1 MRRRASDDGE
11 GGLDSLL
18 DTMTN
23 VVGILVIVLVV
34 TQLGVGDAVRR
45 ITDAIQIDAQQLAEA
60 QKKLDAA
67 REERD
72 RLLAAMADEQLA
84 SQMEDVERR
93 LQELLQ
99 QIEQQEKILAD
110 LQRQKQTME
119 EALSAQ
125 MQLVEDTEKQRQAV
139 EKLREQLAEWD
150 QQWQENGERL
160 EQLQAMLAK
169 TPKPVSLPARE
180 ITLPDPRPAPEG
192 VERLTMICA
201 NNKVYLL
208 PPAPIVEQIR
218 LQAQEQA
225 LMVAKRQYRTF
236 NPLAGEGV
244 ERFLEEFNRRPIQDG
259 NRHFDVIMYNS
270 GGTPRLRFV
279 PREVAG
285 EDERIV
291 TAPRSRFQNV
301 LRAIDPNKY
310 YIRFEVCA
318 DSFDIYVT
326 TRRIVSDMNL
336 LAGWEPRSEDWTY
349 TTSLGGEFRL
359 GPKPPPK
366 PPSPPK
372 PAPVEPP
379 KPPKPPRVID

>member
-1 MRRRASDDGE
+1 MRRRATDEGE

-72 RLLAAMADEQLA
+72 SLLAAMADEQLA

-93 LQELLQ
+93 LQDLLQ
-99 QIEQQEKILAD
+99 QIAQQEKILAD
-110 LQRQKQTME
+110 LQQQKQAME
-119 EALSAQ
+119 EELNAHL
-125 MQLVEDTEKQRQAV
+125 QLVEDTEKQRQAI
-139 EKLREQLAEWD
+139 EQLREQLAKLD
-150 QQWQENGERL
+150 QQWQENDERL

-169 TPKPVSLPARE
+169 TPKQAPPPARE

-208 PPAPIVEQIR
+208 PPAPVLEQIR

-236 NPLAGEGV
+236 NPMAGEGV
-244 ERFLEEFNRRPIQDG
+244 ERFLEEFNRRPIQDS
-259 NRHFDVIMYNS
+259 NRHFDVHMYNS
-270 GGTPRLRFV
+270 RGTPRLRFV

-285 EDERIV
+285 EDQRIV
-291 TAPRSRFQNV
+291 SAPRSRFQNV

-310 YIRFEVCA
+310 YIRFEVCT

-326 TRRIVSDMNL
+326 TRRIVSNMNL
-336 LAGWEPRSEDWTY
+336 LAGWQPRSEDWTY
-349 TTSLGGEFRL
+349 TTGLGGEFRL

-372 PAPVEPP
+372 PAPAEPP
-379 KPPKPPRVID
+379 KPPKPARVID

>member
-1 MRRRASDDGE
+1 MRRRASDDSE

-23 VVGILVIVLVV
+23 IVGILVIVLVV

-45 ITDAIQIDAQQLAEA
+45 ITDAVQIDAQQLAQA
-60 QKKLDAA
+60 QKELDAA

-72 RLLAAMADEQLA
+72 NLLAAMADEPLA
-84 SQMEDVERR
+84 NQMEDVERR
-93 LQELLQ
+93 LQELQQ
-99 QIEQQEKILAD
+99 QIEEQEKILAD
-110 LQRQKQTME
+110 LQQQRQIREDELK
-119 EALSAQ
+119 AQ
-125 MQLVEDTEKQRQAV
+125 MQIVADTQEQRQAV
-139 EKLREQLAEWD
+139 EQLREQLAELD
-150 QQWQENGERL
+150 QQWQENDQRL

-169 TPKPVSLPARE
+169 TPKQTPPPARE

-208 PPAPIVEQIR
+208 PPGPVLEQIR
-218 LQAQEQA
+218 LRAQEQA
-225 LMVAKRQYRTF
+225 FVVAKRQYRTF

-244 ERFLEEFNRRPIQDG
+244 ERFLEEFNHRPIQDS
-259 NRHFDVIMYNS
+259 NRHFDIHMINS

-291 TAPRSRFQNV
+291 SAPRSRFQNV
-301 LRAIDPNKY
+301 LRAIDPNRY

-349 TTSLGGEFRL
+349 TTNLGGEFRL

-372 PAPVEPP
+372 PGPVEPP